1 LEWLA
6 TAEFVFNN
14 KVYTTTKSSP
24 FKVNYRRELKIDFE
38 IRKKKKH
45 MKVKIFVMKMKEM
58 YEEVKA
64 ALKKL

>member
-1 LEWLA
+1 MEWLA